1 MDHFIESRRAP
12 LALSRGYLVIHSAP
26 TALCRHVEWA
36 ISNLLGD
43 SIPLTWRPQPLL
55 PGTHRAV
62 AQWHDR
68 AGLGGELASALRLWH
83 YLRFEIR
90 EVAVGESVL
99 YRATPSLGIHRAV
112 VDGGGAI
119 LITENQITS
128 ALKFNEDL
136 LKESLEKAL
145 GIAWD
150 LELEQFR
157 GVELETSMASQ
168 AI

>member
-12 LALSRGYLVIHSAP
+12 LALSRGYLLIHSAP

-36 ISNLLGD
+36 VSNLLGD
-43 SIPLTWRPQPLL
+43 SITLTWRPQPLL
-55 PGTHRAV
+55 PGTHRTV

-90 EVAVGESVL
+90 EEAVAESVL

-112 VDGGGAI
+112 VDGAGSI
-119 LITENQITS
+119 LITENQIMS

-136 LKESLEKAL
+136 LKESLERAL
-145 GIAWD
+145 GLAWD

-157 GVELETSMASQ
+157 GAEIDSRSTSQ
-168 AI
+168 AM